1 MKMYEKKRVGIVG
14 LGGDYKFHLADKKFK
29 S

>member
-1 MKMYEKKRVGIVG
+1 
-14 LGGDYKFHLADKKFK
+14 LHDSLADDMPD